1 MIADASMSVL
11 DSGARDARRPWVSPL
26 HSDFLFMAPARSIRA
41 SGVLARVS
49 LPPAGSIHGD
59 SLFRGAV
66 NEAFAKARRAGV
78 SNPILIGAI
87 PFDQA
92 RPSCLYIPQCHELFD
107 RETVLENLGPAPE
120 PAHRLTA
127 PPRHI
132 PNRETYEAGVASAVA
147 AFRRGEASK
156 AVLAR
161 LCELELDRPV
171 EADWLLQRLLEQ
183 NPVGFQFRVPLA
195 DGGVLV
201 GASPELLIRKSG
213 ATIQSNPLAGSARR
227 SPDAADDEEIRR
239 SLTVSEKDLR
249 EHAYVTGLMREVL
262 EPLCDRLDLPQ
273 TPSTISTSTL
283 WHLSTQISG
292 TLHNPSL
299 CALQIACALHPTP
312 ALCGYPTEAAHA
324 LIRRLEPFER
334 GMFAGLVGWCDSKGD
349 GEWAVAIR
357 CGELRGSRVRLFA
370 GAGIVEGSDPQ
381 AEWRET
387 ATKLST
393 MLRALGVSDTHE
405 VPA

>member
-1 MIADASMSVL
+1 MIKDASTMI
-11 DSGARDARRPWVSPL
+11 RDTSPPWVSPL
-26 HSDFLFMAPARSIRA
+26 HSDFLFMAPGRSIRA
-41 SGVLARVS
+41 SGVLAKVA

-66 NEAFAKARRAGV
+66 AEAFAKARRAGV
-78 SNPILIGAI
+78 ANPILIGAI

-107 RETVLENLGPAPE
+107 REAVLAKLGAAEQPGHQLAV
-120 PAHRLTA
+120 

-147 AFRRGEASK
+147 AFRRGEAAK
-156 AVLAR
+156 VVLAQ
-161 LCELELDRPV
+161 LCELELDRSV

-183 NPVGFQFRVPLA
+183 NRVGFQFRVPLA

-201 GASPELLIRKSG
+201 GASPELLVRKRG
-213 ATIQSNPLAGSARR
+213 ATIKSNPLAGSARR
-227 SPDAADDEEIRR
+227 LADPTEDEQVRR
-239 SLTVSEKDLR
+239 ELSFSEKDLR

-262 EPLCDRLDLPQ
+262 EPLCKTLDVPDS
-273 TPSTISTSTL
+273 PSTISTSTL
-283 WHLSTQISG
+283 WHLSTQIAG
-292 TLHNPSL
+292 ELHDPSL

-312 ALCGYPTEAAHA
+312 ALCGYPTDAAHA

-334 GMFAGLVGWCDSKGD
+334 GMFAGLVGWCDANGD

-357 CGELRGSRVRLFA
+357 CGELRGNRIRLFA
-370 GAGIVEGSDPQ
+370 GAGIVEGSDPRS
-381 AEWRET
+381 EWRET

-393 MLRALGVSDTHE
+393 MLRALGVSETEE
-405 VPA
+405 VCA